1 MLEEM
6 ARPGGGA
13 GETGVEKLN
22 QISVSLLGCCVS
34 SRRHRLFFGRRAAGY
49 FEFHSPA
56 SHLYV
61 NETRS
66 QIQLEMGHEWLAFT
80 LALLSVAASSLWK

>member
-1 MLEEM
+1 MLRQLE
-6 ARPGGGA
+6 ASQ
-13 GETGVEKLN
+13 TFFF
-22 QISVSLLGCCVS
+22 SSL
-34 SRRHRLFFGRRAAGY
+34 GRRAAGY

-80 LALLSVAASSLWK
+80 LALLSAAASSLWK